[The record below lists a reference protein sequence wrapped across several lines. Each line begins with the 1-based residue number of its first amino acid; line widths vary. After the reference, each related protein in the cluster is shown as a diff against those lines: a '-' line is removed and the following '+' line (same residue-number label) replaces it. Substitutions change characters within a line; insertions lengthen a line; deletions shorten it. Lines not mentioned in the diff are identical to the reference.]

1 MKKGND
7 ELLKLFGKLSEKDY
21 TYRVSAAD
29 DELTSQA
36 NCLAEQLE
44 LRMLEQL
51 DDMVEM
57 TMNAFETTMSMGK
70 LEQDINHLDQQASIM
85 ANASMA
91 MSNNIAHVAERIE
104 KVNDSIGHA
113 SEKSRYANKAVDH
126 AAKAMDRINRRV
138 ADADLQVHE
147 LTEASEEIGV
157 ILTTIKKISDQTNL
171 LALNAT
177 IEAARAGEAGKGFSV
192 VASEVK
198 ALSQQTK
205 HATENI
211 AEKIQRIQKEILAI
225 KEVMKEIMD
234 AVGQGNQNMGVVD
247 NNIQEMTDTLH
258 IISDEV
264 GQITQ
269 ATQEQSDAAN
279 EVNSSVI
286 ETAGM
291 VSNARSVV
299 IKILNDTDAMEAK
312 LVSEIQEFAEM
323 KLRGAILRI
332 AKSDHILWKKRL
344 VNMILDRSSI
354 DISTVASHH
363 DCRLGKWYDSLGKK
377 EYGGLASFISLE
389 EPHAAVHSLGRR
401 AVERYNKGDKAGAIA
416 DVEAIAPLSERV
428 VALLDR
434 LISETQNT
442 RTF

>member
-1 MKKGND
+1 MEKEHA
-7 ELLKLFGKLSEKDY
+7 ELLQLFSKLTENDY
-21 TYRVSAAD
+21 TYRISSD
-29 DELTSQA
+29 NELILQA
-36 NCLAEQLE
+36 NCLAEHLE

-85 ANASMA
+85 ANASTA
-91 MSNNIAHVAERIE
+91 MSDNIAHVAERVE
-104 KVNDSIGHA
+104 KVNVNIHHA
-113 SEKSRYANKAVDH
+113 SEKSRHANKAVNNATQAIDQ
-126 AAKAMDRINRRV
+126 INRRV
-138 ADADLQVHE
+138 QDADLQVQK
-147 LTEASEEIGV
+147 LTEASEEIGA

-192 VASEVK
+192 VAGEVK
-198 ALSQQTK
+198 TLSQQTK
-205 HATENI
+205 NATENI
-211 AEKIQRIQKEILAI
+211 AQKIQRIQQEILGI
-225 KEVMKEIMD
+225 KTAMKEIMD
-234 AVGQGNQNMGVVD
+234 AVGHSNSNMAAVD
-247 NNIQEMTDTLH
+247 NNIQGMTDTLH
-258 IISDEV
+258 IISNEI

-269 ATQEQSDAAN
+269 ATQEQSNAAN
-279 EVNSSVI
+279 EVNSAVI

-291 VSNARSVV
+291 VSNARRAVTN
-299 IKILNDTDAMEAK
+299 ILNDTDAIEEK

-344 VNMILDRSSI
+344 VNMILDRGTI

-377 EYGGLASFISLE
+377 EYGKLESFLSLE
-389 EPHAAVHSLGRR
+389 KPHEAVHSLGRR
-401 AVERYNKGDKAGAIA
+401 AVERYNKGDKTGAIA
-416 DVEAIAPLSERV
+416 DVEAIAPLSEKV
-428 VALLDR
+428 VMLLDQ
-434 LISETQNT
+434 LITETQNT
-442 RTF
+442 RAL